1 MHQIPKNLFILEM
14 ANNHMGDLSHGIDL
28 IKSFSFLCQKYKNF
42 KFAFKLQYR
51 DLDTFIHPDFKNRLD
66 VKYIKRFMD
75 TRLSKNQFNQLV
87 SEIKANGFMTMATC
101 FDEISFDLFKEQNL
115 DILKIASCSLTD
127 WPLLEK
133 AVLIDSPIILS
144 TAGATIEDID
154 SVVIFFLNREKNFA
168 INHCVGEYPT
178 PDEKSHLSQIDFLKK
193 RYPNIRIGFSTH
205 ENPNNIDLVKIAIAK
220 GVDIF
225 EKHVGLHTTKYP
237 INAYSVTPEQADR
250 WVQAA
255 QYTLTVSGE
264 GNTRSPENKSEK
276 ESLRQLRRGM
286 FAKTKINAGDI
297 INHERVYF
305 AFPPNDTQYTANN
318 FSKYSKFR
326 ASVDI
331 NVNEPISPN
340 NALCINIREKL
351 VMIAKKVK
359 IFLLESKITIPAGV
373 GLEISHHYGI
383 DKFEEYG
390 LVMITVVNREYC
402 KKLLIVFPGQK
413 HPEQYHKEKEETFHV
428 LYGDLDLELNG
439 KWRTL
444 KAGDVVTIEP
454 GIRHSFKS
462 NKGVIVEEISSNHSI
477 DDSFY
482 TDKSIA
488 NNLNRKTFL
497 NYWMNIN

>member
-1 MHQIPKNLFILEM
+1 MNKIPKNLFVLEI

-28 IKSFSFLCQKYKNF
+28 IKSFSFLRQKYKNF

-66 VKYIKRFMD
+66 IKYIKRFLE
-75 TRLSKNQFNQLV
+75 TRLSKNEFDQLV
-87 SEIKANGFMTMATC
+87 SEIKVNGFMTMATC

-133 AVLIDSPIILS
+133 AVLIDKPIIVS

-154 SVVIFFLNREKNFA
+154 SVVIFLLNRAKDFA
-168 INHCVGEYPT
+168 IMHCVAEYPT
-178 PDEKSHLSQIDFLKK
+178 PDEKFHLSQIDFLKK
-193 RYPNIRIGFSTH
+193 RYPNVRIGFSTH
-205 ENPNNIDLVKIAIAK
+205 ENPNNTDLIKIAIAK
-220 GVDIF
+220 GADIF
-225 EKHVGLHTTKYP
+225 EKHIGLHTAKYP
-237 INAYSVTPEQADR
+237 INAYSVTTEQADR
-250 WVQAA
+250 WLLAA
-255 QYTLTVSGE
+255 EYALTVSGD
-264 GNTRSPENKSEK
+264 GNARLPENKSEK
-276 ESLRQLRRGM
+276 ESLSQLRRGM

-297 INHERVYF
+297 IDHKQVYF

-318 FSKYSKFR
+318 FSKYSEFT
-326 ASVDI
+326 AIDDI
-331 NVNEPISPN
+331 DTNEPISPN
-340 NALCINIREKL
+340 NALSKNIREKL
-351 VMIAKKVK
+351 VFIAKKVK
-359 IFLLESKITIPAGV
+359 NFLLQSKITIPSGV

-413 HPEQYHKEKEETFHV
+413 HPEQFHKEKEETFHI

-439 KWRTL
+439 KWQTL
-444 KAGDVVTIEP
+444 KAGDVVTIER

-462 NKGVIVEEISSNHSI
+462 NKGVIVEEISSNHSM

-482 TDKSIA
+482 TDNSIA
-488 NNLNRKTFL
+488 KNLNRKTFL
-497 NYWMNIN
+497 NYWLNIN

>member
-1 MHQIPKNLFILEM
+1 MNQIPKNLFVLEM

-28 IKSFSFLCQKYKNF
+28 IKSFGFLCQKYKNF

-66 VKYIKRFMD
+66 IKYIKRFTE
-75 TRLSKNQFNQLV
+75 TRLSKNQFDQLV

-115 DILKIASCSLTD
+115 DIIKIASCSLTD

-133 AVLIDSPIILS
+133 AVLIDKPIIVS

-154 SVVIFFLNREKNFA
+154 SVVIFLLNRKKDFA
-168 INHCVGEYPT
+168 IMHCVGEYPT

-193 RYPNIRIGFSTH
+193 RYPKIRIGFSTH
-205 ENPNNIDLVKIAIAK
+205 ENPNNIDLIKIAIAK
-220 GVDIF
+220 GADIF
-225 EKHVGLHTTKYP
+225 EKHVSLHTTKYP
-237 INAYSVTPEQADR
+237 INAYSVTPEQADK

-255 QYTLTVSGE
+255 QYALTVSGE
-264 GNTRSPENKSEK
+264 GNTRSPENKFEK

-318 FSKYSKFR
+318 FSKYSEFR

-482 TDKSIA
+482 TDNSIA